1 MSHSMFRRTALIAA
15 LAVVSTGV
23 LAQTAAKNSA
33 QPNVLANWPNKPLKI
48 VVGFPAGSSPDL
60 TARTLAEPLSKM
72 LGQPVIVENKVG
84 AGGNIAA
91 DFVAKATDNH
101 TIGLMINGNM
111 TIAKLL
117 NPKVP
122 YDPIKDLAPI
132 SLIGVS
138 PLVLTAPM
146 GSAGATAQDF
156 LVAARNGGDKWS
168 YGSPGVGTVG
178 HIGTELLKSRS
189 GINPVHVPYAGYPQ
203 VATAMLGGQ
212 LQMALLPPALAQ
224 AQVKAGK
231 LRAIGV
237 TSAGRSALAPDV
249 PSLAEAG
256 IQNFELE
263 IWNAFAA
270 PATMPKALQVRLAT
284 VLADI
289 ARTPEVRAKLFQQ
302 GWQVAGTS
310 PEGLA
315 NRIKADTAAL
325 GQIIAQR
332 GIKAE

>member
-1 MSHSMFRRTALIAA
+1 MAQDMLWVVIMLIGLAIVFDFMNGFHDAA
-15 LAVVSTGV
+15 NSIATIVSTGV
-23 LAQTAAKNSA
+23 LKPAQAVVFAAFFNFVAVFVFHNLHVAATVGKGIVLG
-33 QPNVLANWPNKPLKI
+33 NVVDTHVIFGALIGAIIWSIITWFYGIP
-48 VVGFPAGSSPDL
+48 SSSSHAL
-60 TARTLAEPLSKM
+60 IGGL
-72 LGQPVIVENKVG
+72 VG
-84 AGGNIAA
+84 AVLCKSGWNA
-91 DFVAKATDNH
+91 
-101 TIGLMINGNM
+101 
-111 TIAKLL
+111 
-117 NPKVP
+117 
-122 YDPIKDLAPI
+122 
-132 SLIGVS
+132 
-138 PLVLTAPM
+138 LV
-146 GSAGATAQDF
+146 
-156 LVAARNGGDKWS
+156 W
-168 YGSPGVGTVG
+168 
-178 HIGTELLKSRS
+178 
-189 GINPVHVPYAGYPQ
+189 
-203 VATAMLGGQ
+203 GGQ

-270 PATMPKALQVRLAT
+270 PATMPKALQVRLAK